1 MIIFTKIR
9 WKNFLS
15 YGNHWTE
22 VDLNQNKSSL
32 IVGENGSGKST
43 ILDAL
48 SYGLYGKSFRKVN
61 INQLINSINNNNM
74 IAEVEFNVGK
84 NSYKVCRGLKPRF
97 FEVYQNDELLNQEA
111 HARDYQE
118 VLEKNILKLNHKSFS
133 QVVVLG
139 SSSFIP
145 FMQLSSNHRK
155 EVIEDLLDI
164 GIFSIMGVLLKDKVQ
179 ENKQSIDSVNNE
191 MVLIEER
198 ITIQQSYIE
207 KIIEQQDEAI
217 QDKKKQISNLE
228 KSSNQ
233 LTISLDSEE
242 ERLFALRKE
251 IEDEEKLKSK
261 LNQLT
266 NLESKIED
274 KVKRLRKE
282 LVFFDTHDDCP
293 TCNQIIDSKFKANAI
308 QDKQMSINDC
318 HAGTNQLEIEIIEVQ
333 GAVNHTIEVWKK
345 IDSINQII
353 NQLRS
358 EINANDSVIDSLQ
371 KDIDKTTQQN
381 IDEEKQKVIEL
392 KEQELGKD
400 KSKQVLADDQ
410 EIFNIATKLL
420 KDTGIKSRIIKQYVP
435 VMNKL
440 INKYLAAMD
449 FFVQFELDENFNEV
463 IKSRFRDEFSYGSFS
478 EGEKMRIDLALLFT
492 WRAIAK
498 LKNSASTNLLIMDE
512 VFDSSL
518 DSSGTDEF
526 IKIINDLTS
535 DTNIFI
541 ISHKTDQLIDQFTNV
556 IRFEKHQNFSRIAA

>member
-48 SYGLYGKSFRKVN
+48 SYGLYGKSFRKVT
-61 INQLINSINNNNM
+61 INQLINSINNNHM

-164 GIFSIMGVLLKDKVQ
+164 GIFSIMSVLLKDKVQ
-179 ENKQSIDSVNNE
+179 VNKQSIDSVNNE

-233 LTISLDSEE
+233 LTISLGSEE
-242 ERLFALRKE
+242 EHLFALRKE
-251 IEDEEKLKSK
+251 IEDEEKIKKK

-266 NLESKIED
+266 NLEDKIED

>member
-1 MIIFTKIR
+1 MILFTKIR

-61 INQLINSINNNNM
+61 TNQLINSINNNHM
-74 IAEVEFNVGK
+74 VAEVEFNVGK

-164 GIFSIMGVLLKDKVQ
+164 GIFSIMSVLLKDKVQ
-179 ENKQSIDSVNNE
+179 VNKQSIDSINNE
-191 MVLIEER
+191 MILIEER

-233 LTISLDSEE
+233 LTIGLDREE

-282 LVFFDTHDDCP
+282 LLFFDTHDDCP
-293 TCNQIIDSKFKANAI
+293 TCSQIIDSKFKADAI
-308 QDKQMSINDC
+308 QNKQMSINDC
-318 HAGTNQLEIEIIEVQ
+318 HAGTSQLEIEIIESQ
-333 GAVNHTIEVWKK
+333 GAVNHIIEVWKK

-392 KEQELGKD
+392 KEQELDKD

-435 VMNKL
+435 VMN
-440 INKYLAAMD
+440 
-449 FFVQFELDENFNEV
+449 
-463 IKSRFRDEFSYGSFS
+463 
-478 EGEKMRIDLALLFT
+478 
-492 WRAIAK
+492 
-498 LKNSASTNLLIMDE
+498 
-512 VFDSSL
+512 
-518 DSSGTDEF
+518 
-526 IKIINDLTS
+526 
-535 DTNIFI
+535 
-541 ISHKTDQLIDQFTNV
+541 
-556 IRFEKHQNFSRIAA
+556 

>member
-61 INQLINSINNNNM
+61 INQLVNSVNNNHM
-74 IAEVEFNVGK
+74 VAEVEFNVGK

-118 VLEKNILKLNHKSFS
+118 ILEKNILKLTHKSFS

-198 ITIQQSYIE
+198 IRIQQSYIE

-233 LTISLDSEE
+233 LTIGLDREE

-274 KVKRLRKE
+274 KVKRLKKE
-282 LVFFDTHDDCP
+282 LLFFDTHDDCP
-293 TCNQIIDSKFKANAI
+293 TCSQIIDRKFKADAI
-308 QDKQMSINDC
+308 QNKQMSINDC
-318 HAGTNQLEIEIIEVQ
+318 HAGTSQLEIEIIELQ

-358 EINANDSVIDSLQ
+358 EMNANDSVIDSLQ
-371 KDIDKTTQQN
+371 KDIDKTNQQN
-381 IDEEKQKVIEL
+381 IDEEKEKIIEL
-392 KEQELGKD
+392 KEQELSKD
-400 KSKQVLADDQ
+400 KNKQVLVDDQ

-518 DSSGTDEF
+518 DSSGTEEF

-541 ISHKTDQLIDQFTNV
+541 ISHKTDQLIDKFSNI

>member
-48 SYGLYGKSFRKVN
+48 SYGLYGKSFRKVT
-61 INQLINSINNNNM
+61 INQLINSINNNHM

-164 GIFSIMGVLLKDKVQ
+164 GIFSIMSVLLKDKVQ
-179 ENKQSIDSVNNE
+179 VNKQSIDSINNE

-198 ITIQQSYIE
+198 IRIQQSYIE

-282 LVFFDTHDDCP
+282 LLFFDTHDDCP
-293 TCNQIIDSKFKANAI
+293 TCSQIIDSKFKADAI
-308 QDKQMSINDC
+308 QNKQMSINDC
-318 HAGTNQLEIEIIEVQ
+318 HAGTSQLEIEIIESQ
-333 GAVNHTIEVWKK
+333 GAVNHIIEVWKK

-358 EINANDSVIDSLQ
+358 EMNANDSVIDSLQ

-518 DSSGTDEF
+518 DSSGTEEF